1 MCGPLRSRRNYSSR
15 GGPSV
20 GPAAPHRPLPA
31 TGLSGEGWQPPVQC
45 RCFHKLMRAECAPQA
60 MMLDINCDR
69 KLDHNYLNE
78 DRVNYSGNLKVLS
91 V

>member
-1 MCGPLRSRRNYSSR
+1 MCPPRSRRDCSSR
-15 GGPSV
+15 GGPFV
-20 GPAAPHRPLPA
+20 GPAAPPKAPH
-31 TGLSGEGWQPPVQC
+31 SHWPPWESVAAAC
-45 RCFHKLMRAECAPQA
+45 LVPCFHKLMRAECEPQA
-60 MMLDINCDR
+60 MMLDISCDR